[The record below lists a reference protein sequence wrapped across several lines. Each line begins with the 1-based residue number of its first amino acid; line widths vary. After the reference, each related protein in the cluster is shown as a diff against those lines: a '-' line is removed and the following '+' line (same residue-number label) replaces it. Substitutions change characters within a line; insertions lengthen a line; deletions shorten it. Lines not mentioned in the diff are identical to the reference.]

1 VEETP
6 AVGSELKRKLDYS
19 DLQVTPDDGRRYEL
33 VRGDL
38 LVTPSP
44 SLQHQRISREL
55 LFQLA
60 AYFHERFLGE
70 VFYAPTDLI
79 LTGHDVFVP
88 DLVVTTD
95 PGSPSGRGIEKPPL
109 LVVEILSPSTARVD
123 RGLKAQRY
131 AELGVAH
138 YWLVDPERRTL
149 ECHRL
154 EHGAFHLLVEGQ
166 GDTVLAHPTWDGLSI
181 VLARLWR

>member
-1 VEETP
+1 
-6 AVGSELKRKLDYS
+6 VGWELKRKLDYS
-19 DLQVTPDDGRRYEL
+19 DLQVTPGDGRRYEL

-44 SLQHQRISREL
+44 SLRHQQASREL
-55 LFQLA
+55 LVQLM
-60 AYFHERFLGE
+60 AYFHERSLGE
-70 VFYAPTDLI
+70 VFYAPVDLI

-109 LVVEILSPSTARVD
+109 LVVEILSPSTAKVD

-154 EHGAFHLLVEGQ
+154 EQGAFQLLIAGQ
-166 GDTVLAHPTWDGLSI
+166 DDTVLAHSAWDGLSI
-181 VLARLWR
+181 DLTRLWR